1 MPDEPVAP
9 TAPAGFNEDALLA
22 NVRNTVTSAIAD
34 AREQGNAQIQ
44 QRQAQQQQANQWA
57 ADPVAQTLAPYL
69 QPMAQQMN
77 LRVQAAEDKGDFYL
91 GHPEAGEYK
100 GEIESMFN
108 QLMTQGRPME
118 REAVWF
124 YFRGRNAEMFAEKAA
139 KSNADQLATAARS
152 GVSIGGSDMSRPGSA
167 VDLANFGSL
176 PLEKKRELIGNTP
189 F

>member
-1 MPDEPVAP
+1 MPDEPIAP
-9 TAPAGFNEDALLA
+9 NAPAGFNEDALMSRVA
-22 NVRNTVTSAIAD
+22 STVTSAIAD
-34 AREQGNAQIQ
+34 ARAQGTAEIQ
-44 QRQAQQQQANQWA
+44 QGQRRDQAAQQWA

-69 QPMAQQMN
+69 TPMAQQMN

-91 GHPEAGEYK
+91 GHPEAGEYR

-124 YFRGRNAEMFAEKAA
+124 YFKGRNGDMFAQKAA
-139 KSNADQLATAARS
+139 KDAEAQLATAARH
-152 GVSIGGSDMSRPGSA
+152 GVSVGGSDMSRPGA
-167 VDLANFGSL
+167 MDLSNFGSL
-176 PLEKKRELIGNTP
+176 PLDKKREAVEGRL